1 MSYIRPTLLGA
12 LLGACCVL
20 FPQGAFAA
28 DEEVQ
33 VRLAPPSAQ
42 AVQQRLQSYLQQAKL
57 SDEQLEQLAPL
68 WQRLKQ
74 TTTPP
79 ERLKVA
85 VELLGRTDQRFAQL
99 AQRCARPWQA
109 EKLPQ
114 WKWLDE
120 ETLSPFVRHNLRL
133 YYARWLALQQLYDE
147 ALQQFRHIDPEQVID
162 PAGYYFYLAVAH
174 HGLAHK
180 KEGLQALDAL
190 LAEVD
195 QLPRRYRTLGEL
207 MREDLRRM
215 KEGSLDQVARWMRD
229 VERRLQLARAGRRVI
244 KREDD
249 IIAALDKMIEQL
261 EKQQQQQQQQQNAG
275 GGRNQS
281 SSPAQD
287 SAILGGSGPGKV
299 DRKNI
304 GNSSGWGSLPPKK
317 RQEALQEIGK
327 NFPAHYR
334 ELIEEYF
341 RRVAEQEK

>member
-1 MSYIRPTLLGA
+1 MSGARVVLAVLALSLGGGF
-12 LLGACCVL
+12 L
-20 FPQGAFAA
+20 PQAVRSA
-28 DEEVQ
+28 EEDLQ

-42 AVQQRLQSYLQQAKL
+42 AVQQQLQSYLEGAKL
-57 SDEQLEQLAPL
+57 SDQQLKQLAPL
-68 WQRLKQ
+68 WQRLRQ
-74 TTTPP
+74 ATAPP

-85 VELLGRTDQRFAQL
+85 VELLGRTDPRIAQL
-99 AQRCARPWQA
+99 VQRCARPWQA
-109 EKLPQ
+109 EKLPE

-120 ETLSPFVRHNLRL
+120 ESLSPFVRHNLRL

-147 ALQQFRHIDPEQVID
+147 ALAEFRRIDPRQVID

-180 KEGLQALDAL
+180 KEGLQALDVL

-249 IIAALDKMIEQL
+249 IIAALDKMIEEL
-261 EKQQQQQQQQQNAG
+261 EKQQQQQQQNPG
-275 GGRNQS
+275 GGQIRTAQ
-281 SSPAQD
+281 PAPD

-304 GNSSGWGSLPPKK
+304 GNSSDWGNLPPKK
-317 RQEALQEIGK
+317 REEALQEIGK

>member
-1 MSYIRPTLLGA
+1 MRAGVLIAALLVGVLGLAFGPTL
-12 LLGACCVL
+12 
-20 FPQGAFAA
+20 PAA
-28 DEEVQ
+28 EEAEQ
-33 VRLAPPSAQ
+33 VRFTPPSAEL
-42 AVQQRLQSYLQQAKL
+42 VQQQLQAFLEQAGLK
-57 SDEQLEQLAPL
+57 DEQLKQLAPL
-68 WQRLKQ
+68 WQKLKK
-74 TTTPP
+74 TSAPP
-79 ERLKVA
+79 ERLKTA
-85 VELLGRTDQRFAQL
+85 VEVLARTDPRFAQL
-99 AQRCARPWQA
+99 AARCARPWRA

-114 WKWLDE
+114 WKWLEDD
-120 ETLSPFVRHNLRL
+120 TLPPFVQHNLRL

-147 ALQQFRHIDPEQVID
+147 ALEQFRRIDPEQVID
-162 PAGYYFYLAVAH
+162 PAGYFFYLAVAH

-180 KEGLQALDAL
+180 KEGLQALDVL

-195 QLPRRYRTLGEL
+195 RLPRRYRTLGEL

-215 KEGSLDQVARWMRD
+215 REGSLDQVARWMRD

-249 IIAALDKMIEQL
+249 IIDALDKMIEQL
-261 EKQQQQQQQQQNAG
+261 EKQQQQQQQQQQQG
-275 GGRNQS
+275 GGQRQS

-299 DRKNI
+299 DPKNI
-304 GNSSGWGSLPPKK
+304 GNSAGWGNLPPKK
-317 RQEALQEIGK
+317 REEALQEIGK